1 MTLKKQ
7 NKYLFPK
14 GNGKNAKKK
23 SPCLQSK
30 LSNEFQNT
38 SF

>member
-14 GNGKNAKKK
+14 GNGKNAKK